1 MYWLFDPSTTTS
13 TDPFDS
19 TGGLPKGFTFGIEL
33 ENALIKAFNVSRIE
47 NFFLTLENDAKKL
60 NTQIAN
66 GVASNLGQIQSTI
79 FNVYKEGLKY
89 GFAYGDA
96 KELVEAIGTGM
107 GRITTYQQ
115 EAIKDSI
122 LLAKS
127 LGMGSKETGEMVSN
141 MMKLGLGHEK
151 ANEIILKTYEKAK
164 AFGVNASV
172 LTKTVSTNLYAA
184 QSYNFKDGV
193 DGLTKMAIQAQRLG
207 MDMDKTLNLTLD
219 LLDPEKAME
228 MSSQFQMMGG
238 EFGKLLGDP
247 FKLMNM
253 DAAELQ
259 DNIAKAAAASAE
271 FNTKTGQFEIKN
283 RAMMQ
288 YFKET
293 GSQLGYTYKEMSEM
307 VNKAGREAMILDSI
321 KPDVLGGLTEE
332 QKSVVQSLAQIKNGK
347 VMIDIDGNGTL
358 TEINKATLSDLK
370 NLQASQAE
378 GNKGFAGL
386 GDNATQQLSVQQKM
400 LITLEQIRNSGIFGV
415 GLGGGGKML
424 GNIEE
429 QTILDNEELK
439 KLQTKIQTQIGNIST
454 YIIGYYTAA
463 LTSFNTKMIELQ
475 NKVVD
480 MATNLKNL
488 MATTNT
494 TSTADTANQVVTGF
508 DVFIPAGGQKTI
520 SSGFGD
526 LIKLDKMD
534 ASLNIPQADMENL
547 FNYANLGDKASKLLP
562 TAMSVGGK
570 VGSLNEAVEQ
580 KIKLESTNTQQ
591 VNIAGSTDINIK
603 IDSNLPNDILSKMV
617 DKDTLKDTILTT
629 INDRL
634 SKDWSRKIQNVG

>member
-1 MYWLFDPSTTTS
+1 MYWLQEGTTPTDDFSSANKKNIIGFTKDLADAVKTAFDPT
-13 TDPFDS
+13 
-19 TGGLPKGFTFGIEL
+19 
-33 ENALIKAFNVSRIE
+33 RI
-47 NFFLTLENDAKKL
+47 NSFFLTIENDAKRL

-96 KELVEAIGTGM
+96 KDFVEAIGSGM
-107 GRITTYQQ
+107 GRITTFQQ

-141 MMKLGLGHEK
+141 MMKLGLGHDK

-293 GSQLGYTYKEMSEM
+293 GSQLGYSYKEMSEM

-321 KPDVLGGLTEE
+321 KPNVLGSLTEE
-332 QKSVVQSLAQIKNGK
+332 QKSVVQSLAQIKDGK
-347 VMIDIDGNGTL
+347 VMIDIDGDGKL
-358 TEINKATLSDLK
+358 EDINNATLKQLQ

-378 GNKGFAGL
+378 TGKPL
-386 GDNATQQLSVQQKM
+386 EETATQQLSVQTKM
-400 LITLEQIRNSGIFGV
+400 AKTLEMIQNQLTFQFKPGDIKDLLKANESVTMYG
-415 GLGGGGKML
+415 
-424 GNIEE
+424 
-429 QTILDNEELK
+429 DNPYKNLFDNFKNESD
-439 KLQTKIQTQIGNIST
+439 G
-454 YIIGYYTAA
+454 IIGTITGFYTELSNINKTFITTISNTFGDLISNLDTVLNKILTAA
-463 LTSFNTKMIELQ
+463 GDIKIETEQ
-475 NKVVD
+475 
-480 MATNLKNL
+480 
-488 MATTNT
+488 
-494 TSTADTANQVVTGF
+494 

-591 VNIAGSTDINIK
+591 VNIGGSTDINIK

>member
-1 MYWLFDPSTTTS
+1 MYWLQEGTTPTDDFSSANKKNIIGFTKDLADAVKTAFDPT
-13 TDPFDS
+13 
-19 TGGLPKGFTFGIEL
+19 
-33 ENALIKAFNVSRIE
+33 RI
-47 NFFLTLENDAKKL
+47 NSFFLTIENDAKRL

-96 KELVEAIGTGM
+96 KDFVEAIGSGM
-107 GRITTYQQ
+107 GRITTFQQ

-141 MMKLGLGHEK
+141 MMKLGLGHDK

-293 GSQLGYTYKEMSEM
+293 GSQLGYSYKEMSEM

-321 KPDVLGGLTEE
+321 KPNVLGSLTEE
-332 QKSVVQSLAQIKNGK
+332 QKSVVQSLSQIKDGK
-347 VMIDIDGNGTL
+347 VMIDIDGDGKL
-358 TEINKATLSDLK
+358 EDINNATLKQLQ

-378 GNKGFAGL
+378 TGKPL
-386 GDNATQQLSVQQKM
+386 EETATQQLSVQTKM
-400 LITLEQIRNSGIFGV
+400 AKTLEMIQNQLTFQFKPGDITKLLNANENVTMYGEGKDTYDELFKSFANNSV
-415 GLGGGGKML
+415 
-424 GNIEE
+424 
-429 QTILDNEELK
+429 
-439 KLQTKIQTQIGNIST
+439 S
-454 YIIGYYTAA
+454 IIGTI
-463 LTSFNTKMIELQ
+463 TTFNTELSKIDKDFIKTISDSFATLVANLNTALDKIIDAAKAIKIETEQ
-475 NKVVD
+475 
-480 MATNLKNL
+480 
-488 MATTNT
+488 
-494 TSTADTANQVVTGF
+494 

-570 VGSLNEAVEQ
+570 VGSLNEVVEQ

>member
-1 MYWLFDPSTTTS
+1 MYWLFDPSTTS
-13 TDPFDS
+13 TDPFES

-33 ENALIKAFNVSRIE
+33 ENALIKAFNVNRIE

-66 GVASNLGQIQSTI
+66 GVAANLGQIQSTI

-96 KELVEAIGTGM
+96 KDLVEAIGSGM
-107 GRITTYQQ
+107 GRITTFQQ

-141 MMKLGLGHEK
+141 MMKLGLGHDK

-293 GSQLGYTYKEMSEM
+293 GNQLGYSYKEMSEM

-321 KPDVLGGLTEE
+321 KPNVLGSLTEE
-332 QKSVVQSLAQIKNGK
+332 QKSVVQSLAQIKDGK
-347 VMIDIDGNGTL
+347 VMIDIDGDGKL
-358 TEINKATLSDLK
+358 EDINNATLKQLQ
-370 NLQASQAE
+370 NLQDKQAE
-378 GNKGFAGL
+378 TGKPL
-386 GDNATQQLSVQQKM
+386 EETATQQLSVQQKM
-400 LITLEQIRNSGIFGV
+400 LISLEQIRNSGIFGV

-424 GNIEE
+424 GKIEE
-429 QTILDNEELK
+429 QTILDNQELK
-439 KLQTKIQTQIGNIST
+439 TLQTKIQTEIGNIST
-454 YIIGYYTAA
+454 DIIGYYTTA
-463 LTSFNTKMIELQ
+463 LTSFNAKMIELQ